1 MRYQYGASNPTR
13 GVMAG
18 AADPALNNI
27 NFITI
32 QTTGNAQDFGDLNT
46 GQQRGIGLS
55 DSHGGLS

>member
-18 AADPALNNI
+18 DSNDFNNTI

-32 QTTGNAQDFGDLNT
+32 QTTGNAKNFGDLST

-55 DSHGGLS
+55 GCHGGIS